1 MRLQQARPSTL
12 VLIRSADRDSKFQSS
27 PQDKVWIPQKLS
39 GKEDDVCLAFLQVTV
54 GLFAID
60 DESDGADLEV
70 GKGLLNSSG
79 EMDLWARDTV
89 TPRHRH

>member
-1 MRLQQARPSTL
+1 MRLQQARPSAL
-12 VLIRSADRDSKFQSS
+12 VLIRSADHDPKFQSS
-27 PQDKVWIPQKLS
+27 PQDKVWVPQKLS

-54 GLFAID
+54 SLFAID
-60 DESDGADLEV
+60 DKSDGADLEV

-79 EMDLWARDTV
+79 EMDLWVRNTV